1 MGRVQYVTYEQY
13 AEKWDDIA
21 GVFSREAILRGSF
34 DKFAESRKGKRGT
47 AEVDVAIVQK
57 D

>member
-1 MGRVQYVTYEQY
+1 VQYVTYEQY